1 MVEMEALTRIAP
13 ALDSAALLARLHV
26 APDSED
32 GEALT
37 ALIGQDRE
45 VARPKALYGEA
56 FVEARG
62 DDTVRVGGI
71 TFTSRVL
78 RRKLDTVERV
88 FPYVATCGHE
98 LDRVTLPAGDVLV
111 QFWWDAIKA
120 DVLSAAR
127 AHLLAH
133 LTDRFRLGR
142 TARMSPGSGDADVWP
157 IEQQPLLFALLGGV
171 TPFIGV
177 VLTESCLMIPN
188 KTVSGLVFPTEHDF
202 RTCQV
207 CHRDPC
213 PNRTAPFDAA
223 VWQSLREGNPPHTP
237 RP

>member
-1 MVEMEALTRIAP
+1 METLTQIAP
-13 ALDSAALLARLHV
+13 ALDTAGLMTRVHV

-32 GEALT
+32 SDAFT
-37 ALIGQDRE
+37 ALVDQARE
-45 VARPKALYGEA
+45 VARPKALYAEA
-56 FVEARG
+56 FVEGRG
-62 DDTVRVGGI
+62 DDTIRIDGI

-78 RRKLDTVERV
+78 RRKLAGVERV

-98 LDRVTLPAGDVLV
+98 LDGVALPTGDVLV

-120 DVLSAAR
+120 EVLAAAR

-133 LTDRFRLGR
+133 LTDRFRLGQ

-157 IEQQPLLFALLGGV
+157 IEQQQLLFTLLGGV

-177 VLTESCLMIPN
+177 SLTASCLMIPN
-188 KTVSGLVFPTEHDF
+188 KTVSGLLFPTEEDF
-202 RTCQV
+202 QTCQV

-213 PNRTAPFDAA
+213 PNRRAPFDAA
-223 VWQSLREGNPPHTP
+223 VWQSLRES
-237 RP
+237 

>member
-1 MVEMEALTRIAP
+1 METLTQIAP
-13 ALDSAALLARLHV
+13 ALDTAALLARVHV

-32 GEALT
+32 AAAFT
-37 ALIGQDRE
+37 ALIDQARE
-45 VARPKALYGEA
+45 VARPKALYAEA

-62 DDTVRVGGI
+62 DDTIRIEGI
-71 TFTSRVL
+71 TFTSRML
-78 RRKLDTVERV
+78 RRKLETVERV

-98 LDRVTLPAGDVLV
+98 LDGVALPAGDVLV

-120 DVLSAAR
+120 EILSAAR

-133 LTDRFRLGR
+133 LTDRFRLGQ
-142 TARMSPGSGDADVWP
+142 TARMSPGSGDAEVWP
-157 IEQQPLLFALLGGV
+157 IEQQRPLFALLGGV
-171 TPFIGV
+171 TPLIGV
-177 VLTESCLMIPN
+177 SLTESCLMIPN
-188 KTVSGLVFPTEHDF
+188 KTVSGLLFPTEHDF

-223 VWQSLREGNPPHTP
+223 VWQSLRES
-237 RP
+237 

>member
-1 MVEMEALTRIAP
+1 METLTQIAP
-13 ALDSAALLARLHV
+13 ALDTAGLMTRVHV

-32 GEALT
+32 ADAFT
-37 ALIGQDRE
+37 ALVDQARE
-45 VARPKALYGEA
+45 VARPKVLYAEA
-56 FVEARG
+56 FVEGRG
-62 DDTVRVGGI
+62 DDTIRIDGI

-78 RRKLDTVERV
+78 RRKLAGVERV

-98 LDRVTLPAGDVLV
+98 LDGVALPTGDVLV

-120 DVLSAAR
+120 EILAAAR

-133 LTDRFRLGR
+133 LTDRFRLGQ

-157 IEQQPLLFALLGGV
+157 IEQQQLLFTLLGGV

-177 VLTESCLMIPN
+177 SLTASCLMIPN
-188 KTVSGLVFPTEHDF
+188 KTVSGLLFPTEEDF
-202 RTCQV
+202 QTCQV

-213 PNRTAPFDAA
+213 PNRRAPFDAA
-223 VWQSLREGNPPHTP
+223 VWQSLRES
-237 RP
+237 